1 MYGVRYIG
9 YRSDT
14 EKEEKEEENWVG
26 WHVWN
31 CSYLNCAWFAF
42 PYEAME
48 LFTYS
53 LPQDRPVL
61 TFTTFKSSLT
71 EHFNNVFSMTFAK
84 DFSYFDTL
92 CDGSPDLRWAITLIV
107 PLVLSKPACC
117 KSNYQKVQQIKL
129 SKSAV
134 QNIVQHWLNNI
145 FMVKYFLVRVKTKG

>member
-14 EKEEKEEENWVG
+14 EKEKEGEIWVG

-53 LPQDRPVL
+53 LPQERPVL
-61 TFTTFKSSLT
+61 TFTPLKTSQAWQNNSTTSSAWPLQRIFLT
-71 EHFNNVFSMTFAK
+71 LTLYVMALLIYYGRSLWLSHWFS
-84 DFSYFDTL
+84 
-92 CDGSPDLRWAITLIV
+92 
-107 PLVLSKPACC
+107 
-117 KSNYQKVQQIKL
+117 
-129 SKSAV
+129 
-134 QNIVQHWLNNI
+134 QNRPVANQTVKKCHLKYCASL
-145 FMVKYFLVRVKTKG
+145 VKYFLVRSKTKK